1 MTAHIP
7 RPRSTN
13 RQTCQLKKQK
23 KHPSVLICV
32 FLICTTFTYCIRAHS
47 YYQGHIVFCVGSCF
61 SVSLSICPEPLQIW
75 TLDRFTHQLSQ
86 PWNSGFTKSLSST
99 NTHAQA
105 FQFITDSCKSESWT
119 KATLRPLCR
128 WRKTS
133 HRPRAWGRRRLRQ
146 RGTSNQDNQP
156 ETKDILANIT
166 FNTVC
171 TVFQIWPGG
180 LIISSLKV
188 FRMVRNLFMTSFF
201 F

>member
-1 MTAHIP
+1 MHIHII
-7 RPRSTN
+7 RVTE
-13 RQTCQLKKQK
+13 CFVWG
-23 KHPSVLICV
+23 HV
-32 FLICTTFTYCIRAHS
+32 F
-47 YYQGHIVFCVGSCF
+47 Q
-61 SVSLSICPEPLQIW
+61 SLSPFVLNHY
-75 TLDRFTHQLSQ
+75 RYG
-86 PWNSGFTKSLSST
+86 PWIDSPINSLNHEIAASLKSLSST

-133 HRPRAWGRRRLRQ
+133 HRSRAWGRRRLRQ